1 MYIAYVLTI
10 LWITILFERDKTK
23 ECIYG
28 FLLKSND
35 LLEK

>member
-1 MYIAYVLTI
+1 MYIDYYVLTI
-10 LWITILFERDKTK
+10 LWITILLKGTTK